1 MYNTMKK
8 PLVLLCL
15 LAIGVN
21 VWAQTISQR
30 LEKAFED
37 FEKDSQMR
45 SGISSLYV
53 EELGSGTVVFSR
65 NEKTGLAPASTQK
78 IITAATAYELLGAGF
93 RYQTLLTYDLG
104 IRNGEL
110 LGNLYLEGSG
120 DPTLGSFRW
129 KETSDTAILR
139 RVTGILKRKGVTRI
153 NGDIWIDDMKADVN
167 PVPDGWI
174 WQDMGNYYGA
184 GSWGF
189 NWMENQYDLIL
200 KPSSPGGATT
210 VLKTIPELKGFSL
223 DNLITTGEKGS
234 GDNAYIYYPPYGSTG
249 FATGTIP
256 AGVEN
261 FRISGSL
268 PHPPRQFGFQLRQF
282 LARQKVPVKGQV
294 KIYSDS
300 LLKRKG
306 VRKGMLLLDSIG
318 SPTLDSMNYWFL
330 KKSVNLY
337 GEAFL
342 KTMAYQKNRKGSTQS
357 GASLLKAF
365 WEDKGIDPVE
375 LNIKDGSGL
384 SPGNRV
390 TTHAQVFILQY
401 AAKQEWYQGFYQG
414 FPEYNE
420 MKMKSGTIGGAKGFC
435 GYHRSRDGKEYVFS
449 FLVNNYNGSSAAIV
463 RKMYRVLDEMKR

>member
-8 PLVLLCL
+8 PLVVLCL
-15 LAIGVN
+15 LAFGLDVL
-21 VWAQTISQR
+21 AQTISQR
-30 LEKAFED
+30 LEKAYAD

-45 SGISSLYV
+45 SGLSSIYV

-78 IITAATAYELLGAGF
+78 IITSATAYELLGSGF
-93 RYQTLLTYDLG
+93 RYQTLLTYDLI

-110 LGNLYLEGSG
+110 LGNLYVEGSG

-129 KETSDTAILR
+129 KETHDTAILR
-139 RVTGILKRKGVTRI
+139 RITTILKRKGISRI
-153 NGDIWIDDMKADVN
+153 NGDIWIDDLKNDIN

-200 KPSSPGGATT
+200 KPSVPGGSTT
-210 VLKTIPELKGFSL
+210 VLKTIPELKSFSL
-223 DNLITTGEKGS
+223 GNLIATGEKGS
-234 GDNAYIYYPPYGSTG
+234 GDNAYIYYPPYGTTG

-256 AGVEN
+256 AGVES
-261 FRISGSL
+261 FSISGSI
-268 PHPPRQFGFQLRQF
+268 PHPPKQFGFQLQQY
-282 LARQKVPVKGQV
+282 LAKQKLPVKGQL

-306 VRKGMLLLDSIG
+306 VRKGMLILDSIS

-342 KTMAYQKNRKGSTQS
+342 KTMAYIKNKKGSTLVGVS
-357 GASLLKAF
+357 VLKAF
-365 WEDKGIDPVE
+365 WRGKGIDPVE

-390 TTHAQVFILQY
+390 TTHAQVAILQY
-401 AAKQEWYQGFYQG
+401 AAKQNWYQGFYQG
-414 FPEYNE
+414 IPEYNE
-420 MKMKSGTIGGAKGFC
+420 MKMKSGTIGGVKGFC
-435 GYHRSRDGKEYVFS
+435 GYHRSTNGKEYVFS